1 MLWKVLATFSSFERH
16 VSERCNSTLQIV
28 PRFQARLCFPSC
40 LLRILDNL
48 NDFQFV
54 LDYRAILQSNNDT
67 HRLGDS
73 STGMYSYT
81 VYLFAVPVILTLVPG
96 TNLFLPFCS
105 CSGCPPFSLCLRYV
119 CCTEIAFLRT
129 WMWTVRLHCNVL
141 SGSGQTSGL
150 IGCSML
156 TLVITK
162 AKGRLS

>member
-1 MLWKVLATFSSFERH
+1 MLSKLSAEAL
-16 VSERCNSTLQIV
+16 EIV
-28 PRFQARLCFPSC
+28 TRFQALLCFPSC

-73 STGMYSYT
+73 STGMYSYA

-96 TNLFLPFCS
+96 TNLFLPLALAFCS
-105 CSGCPPFSLCLRYV
+105 CSCCPSFLLCPRWAR
-119 CCTEIAFLRT
+119 CNEIAFLRT
-129 WMWTVRLHCNVL
+129 WMWTVRRHCNNL
-141 SGSGQTSGL
+141 SGCGRTCGL
-150 IGCSML
+150 IGCNMV
-156 TLVITK
+156 TLVITQ

>member
-1 MLWKVLATFSSFERH
+1 MLSKLSAQA
-16 VSERCNSTLQIV
+16 LQIV

-96 TNLFLPFCS
+96 TNPFLPFCS
-105 CSGCPPFSLCLRYV
+105 CSGCPSFTQCLRYA
-119 CCTEIAFLRT
+119 CCTEIACLRT
-129 WMWTVRLHCNVL
+129 CMWTVRLHCNDL
-141 SGSGQTSGL
+141 SGCGRTCGL
-150 IGCSML
+150 IGCNMV
-156 TLVITK
+156 TLAITK
-162 AKGRLS
+162 AKGQLS